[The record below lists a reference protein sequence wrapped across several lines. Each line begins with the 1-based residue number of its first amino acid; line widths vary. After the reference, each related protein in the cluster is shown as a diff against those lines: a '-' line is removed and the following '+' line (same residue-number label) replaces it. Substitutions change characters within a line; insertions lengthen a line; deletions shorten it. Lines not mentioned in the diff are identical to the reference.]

1 MIRICGPALLLALLA
16 LSLPACADPG
26 FPKGWGGGTARPQDY
41 EFGTAP
47 TEGASGK
54 NAAYIKGRP
63 GAAANAFFS
72 MLQCIRADDYIGKRM
87 RLAARL
93 KTVDSSGEQLFMRVD
108 GPTGANGELGK
119 VLGFYNMGDRPIRGT
134 TDWKTYS
141 VVLDVPQG
149 AAKICFGF
157 ILVGGKGEA
166 WADDFSLDAV
176 GKDVPLSTLP
186 PRAPFNLSFNQ

>member
-1 MIRICGPALLLALLA
+1 MIRVPVFALLLALLA
-16 LSLPACADPG
+16 MATPVRADPG
-26 FPKGWGGGTARPQDY
+26 FPPGWGGGTARPQDY

-47 TEGASGK
+47 VEGATGK
-54 NAAYIKGRP
+54 NAAYIKGKP
-63 GAAANAFFS
+63 GAVANAYFI
-72 MLQCIRADDYIGKRM
+72 MLQCIRAGDYVGKRM
-87 RLAARL
+87 RLSARL

-108 GPTGANGELGK
+108 GPPAANGELNK
-119 VLGFYNMGDRPIRGT
+119 VLGFYNMSDRPVRGT
-134 TDWKTYS
+134 TGWKNYY

-176 GKDVPLSTLP
+176 GKDVPLSTVP